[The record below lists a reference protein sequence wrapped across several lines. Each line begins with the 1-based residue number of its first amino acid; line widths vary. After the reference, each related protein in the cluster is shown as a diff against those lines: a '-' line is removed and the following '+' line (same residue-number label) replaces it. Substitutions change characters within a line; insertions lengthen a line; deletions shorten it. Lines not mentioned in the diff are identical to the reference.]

1 MHGARRWRGWPDVD
15 PLASLTDLSDRLGRP
30 LTTQEE
36 ARAQALLVDASAKVR
51 SDTKQNFTRT
61 DNETV
66 VVRAQQGEIRLPQR
80 PVIDV
85 TAVVAIG
92 AGGAPDVPVVG
103 WQWDGLDI
111 IRAVT
116 DSPII
121 NMPEDWNDDTDA
133 YPGTYRVTYSHGDA
147 QVPDTIVGVVARM
160 ALRTLTAPTSAGGVT
175 GETIGPYTYRTDGS
189 GVGTAVLMAEED
201 RQELKDAGYRPTA
214 GMSMVRYR

>member
-1 MHGARRWRGWPDVD
+1 VD

-30 LTTQEE
+30 LTAAEE
-36 ARAQALLVDASAKVR
+36 ARAQALLADASAKVR
-51 SDTKQNFTRT
+51 SYTKQNFTRT

-66 VVRAQQGEIRLPQR
+66 TVRAQQGEIRLPQR

-111 IRAVT
+111 IRVVT

-121 NMPEDWNDDTDA
+121 NLPEDWHDDVES
-133 YPGTYRVTYSHGDA
+133 YPGTYRVTYSHGDV
-147 QVPDTIVGVVARM
+147 QVPDVVVAVVARM
-160 ALRTLTAPTSAGGVT
+160 ALRTLTAPTMAGGIT

-189 GVGTAVLMAEED
+189 GVGTAVLMADED
-201 RQELKDAGYRPTA
+201 RQELKDAGYRPQA
-214 GMSMVRYR
+214 GMSMVRFR

>member
-1 MHGARRWRGWPDVD
+1 MD

-30 LTTQEE
+30 LTAAEE
-36 ARAQALLVDASAKVR
+36 ARAQALLTDASAKVR
-51 SDTKQNFTRT
+51 AYTKQNFTRT
-61 DNETV
+61 DNATV

-103 WQWDGLDI
+103 WAWDGLDI
-111 IRAVT
+111 IRVIT

-121 NMPEDWNDDTDA
+121 NLPEDWYDDVEA
-133 YPGTYRVTYSHGDA
+133 YPGTYRVTYSYGDA
-147 QVPDTIVGVVARM
+147 QVPDVVVAVVARM
-160 ALRTLTAPTSAGGVT
+160 ALRTLTAPTMAGGIT
-175 GETIGPYTYRTDGS
+175 GETIGPYAYRTDGS

-201 RQELKDAGYRPTA
+201 RQELKDAGYRPRA